1 MDPSAAEGAAEWVD
15 VSGDGGV
22 LKKILEAGDDERGSP
37 PNEYEVSAHYTG
49 TIESGEKFDS
59 SRDRGK
65 PFTFQIG
72 TGAVIKAWDIGFAT
86 MKIGEKAILKCRADY
101 AYGDN
106 PPGGGG
112 VIKPGD
118 TLLFDVE
125 LLGFHEKAKE
135 RWEMSA
141 AELMEEATKM
151 KEEGTALFMEKRF
164 KEATERYIAAADSA
178 SAVPEKTDPGG
189 EEEKAAVALE
199 ISCFLN
205 AAQASLNGKEW
216 GDAIAHATSAL
227 GKEADNVKALYR
239 RGVAR
244 RHTGLV
250 DESKQDL
257 MAAYKIDPNNK
268 AVRKELQLLKA
279 AMKESKEKA
288 KTVFGGLFGKV
299 SMYGDKEGVVVFS
312 GNNPQCFFDV
322 KVGDKEPQ
330 RIFFE
335 LYANTCPKTCA
346 NFLHLCK
353 GDKGETP
360 DGVPLHYKGSKFH
373 RVIKNF
379 MLQCGDFTAG
389 NGTGGC
395 SIYGEKF
402 KDENF
407 KLKHT
412 EPGLLSMANA
422 GPNTNGSQVFITCRD
437 TPHLDGK
444 HVVFGKVISGMEVVK
459 EIENVPTTADKPNS
473 DVVIV
478 DCGELVDDGGDAS
491 PAPAEAA
498 AAADGASVEGGETEG
513 EKPETD

>member
-1 MDPSAAEGAAEWVD
+1 MDPSSAEGETAWLD
-15 VSGDGGV
+15 LSGDGGV
-22 LKKILEAGDDERGSP
+22 LKKILETGDDERGNP
-37 PNEYEVSAHYTG
+37 PPEYEVSAHYTG
-49 TIESGEKFDS
+49 TLESGEKFDS

-72 TGAVIKAWDIGFAT
+72 MGSVIKAWDIGFSSMT
-86 MKIGEKAILKCRADY
+86 IGEKAILKCRADY
-101 AYGDN
+101 AYGDS
-106 PPGGGG
+106 PPGSG

-125 LLGFHEKAKE
+125 LLGFHEKPKE
-135 RWEMSA
+135 KWEMSA
-141 AELMEEATKM
+141 AELMEEALKI
-151 KEEGTALFMEKRF
+151 KEEGTAFFKEKRF
-164 KEATERYIAAADSA
+164 FEATERYVAAADTA

-189 EEEKAAVALE
+189 EEEAAAVALE
-199 ISCFLN
+199 LSCFLN
-205 AAQASLNGKEW
+205 AAQACLNGKEW

-227 GKEADNVKALYR
+227 GKDPDNVKALYR
-239 RGVAR
+239 RGVAK
-244 RHTGLV
+244 RHTGMV
-250 DESKQDL
+250 DESKSDL
-257 MAAYKIDPNNK
+257 MAAYKLDPNNK

-288 KTVFGGLFGKV
+288 KSVFGGLFGKV
-299 SMYGDKEGVVVFS
+299 SMYDDKEGVVVFD
-312 GNNPQCFFDV
+312 GTNPKCFFDIT
-322 KVGDKEPQ
+322 VGDKEPQ
-330 RIFFE
+330 RISFE
-335 LYANTCPKTCA
+335 LYANTCPKTSA

-353 GDKGETP
+353 GDKGTTP

-389 NGTGGC
+389 DGTGGC

-407 KLKHT
+407 QLKHT

-444 HVVFGKVISGMEVVK
+444 HVVFGKVLSGMEVVK
-459 EIENVPTTADKPNS
+459 EIENVATTADKPN
-473 DVVIV
+473 DEVVIV
-478 DCGELVDDGGDAS
+478 DCGELLEEE
-491 PAPAEAA
+491 APADEAPA
-498 AAADGASVEGGETEG
+498 YDEAMKAETPETEN
-513 EKPETD
+513 